1 LELETIPPSTFQQIS
16 VVIYSFT
23 MIRVLQTGMIA
34 AVIPLVISTLAG
46 EGRGGA
52 TLGFLNSGRFVGN
65 ALGLMMATTLL
76 AQFNLLTLY
85 LTISG
90 LTLVVLCA
98 FLASMRSSHP

>member
-1 LELETIPPSTFQQIS
+1 
-16 VVIYSFT
+16 
-23 MIRVLQTGMIA
+23 MIA
-34 AVIPLVISTLAG
+34 AVIPLVISTFAG